1 MRLEQACSASS
12 NLVAGRKAWTRPC
25 VGSCEVSMDA
35 LLTGYW
41 PAASPN
47 SHSWVTTVHWLD
59 EWLRAEARVLNL
71 DRTPWHMTWV
81 GVRPQRARR
90 RLDRARVSARTLPV
104 ERSWSFRRRAPRHG
118 CQPCLRGSRLS
129 SRVPPALSL
138 SASRLGWR
146 HALDEGS
153 PADGNVSR
161 AGDECGGVGVG
172 TERRFDEARLAGA
185 PHESVQTCHTPL
197 ASEVGRRPWRDPQEM
212 PHPSRTYTPPMRR

>member
-1 MRLEQACSASS
+1 MGDDSS
-12 NLVAGRKAWTRPC
+12 
-25 VGSCEVSMDA
+25 
-35 LLTGYW
+35 
-41 PAASPN
+41 
-47 SHSWVTTVHWLD
+47 LD

-212 PHPSRTYTPPMRR
+212 RHPLAPILHQ

>member
-1 MRLEQACSASS
+1 MGDDSS
-12 NLVAGRKAWTRPC
+12 
-25 VGSCEVSMDA
+25 
-35 LLTGYW
+35 
-41 PAASPN
+41 
-47 SHSWVTTVHWLD
+47 LD

-90 RLDRARVSARTLPV
+90 RLDRARVSARSLPV

-161 AGDECGGVGVG
+161 AGDGCGVLVVKPRWHDHRPASQIGQGG
-172 TERRFDEARLAGA
+172 ACSRSARNRRSPVAPKRSVFFCHLALAAEPEAGLSVEARRL
-185 PHESVQTCHTPL
+185 V
-197 ASEVGRRPWRDPQEM
+197 RW
-212 PHPSRTYTPPMRR
+212 

>member
-1 MRLEQACSASS
+1 MGDDSS
-12 NLVAGRKAWTRPC
+12 
-25 VGSCEVSMDA
+25 
-35 LLTGYW
+35 
-41 PAASPN
+41 
-47 SHSWVTTVHWLD
+47 LD

-172 TERRFDEARLAGA
+172 TERRFDEPRLAGA

-212 PHPSRTYTPPMRR
+212 PHHPRTYTPPMRR

>member
-1 MRLEQACSASS
+1 MGDDSS
-12 NLVAGRKAWTRPC
+12 
-25 VGSCEVSMDA
+25 
-35 LLTGYW
+35 
-41 PAASPN
+41 
-47 SHSWVTTVHWLD
+47 LD

-90 RLDRARVSARTLPV
+90 RLDRARVSARSLPV

-138 SASRLGWR
+138 SASRLSGTHSARTVRPTGTCRAPATNAAGW
-146 HALDEGS
+146 
-153 PADGNVSR
+153 VW
-161 AGDECGGVGVG
+161 G
-172 TERRFDEARLAGA
+172 TKRRFDEARLAGA

-212 PHPSRTYTPPMRR
+212 PHPSRTYTPMRR

>member
-1 MRLEQACSASS
+1 MGDDSS
-12 NLVAGRKAWTRPC
+12 
-25 VGSCEVSMDA
+25 
-35 LLTGYW
+35 
-41 PAASPN
+41 
-47 SHSWVTTVHWLD
+47 LD

-146 HALDEGS
+146 HALDEDS
-153 PADGNVSR
+153 PAEGNVSR
-161 AGDECGGVGVG
+161 AGDGCGVVVSS
-172 TERRFDEARLAGA
+172 TTRRWHDHRPALQTGQGGACSRSARNRRSPPLPRPEQPRWKAA
-185 PHESVQTCHTPL
+185 P
-197 ASEVGRRPWRDPQEM
+197 
-212 PHPSRTYTPPMRR
+212 

>member
-1 MRLEQACSASS
+1 MGDDSS
-12 NLVAGRKAWTRPC
+12 
-25 VGSCEVSMDA
+25 
-35 LLTGYW
+35 
-41 PAASPN
+41 
-47 SHSWVTTVHWLD
+47 LD

-90 RLDRARVSARTLPV
+90 RLDRARVSARSLPV

-161 AGDECGGVGVG
+161 AGDECGWVGVG

-185 PHESVQTCHTPL
+185 PHEPARHATRPTQARLVGAPRETRKRCHTPL
-197 ASEVGRRPWRDPQEM
+197 VIVHILLLAAV
-212 PHPSRTYTPPMRR
+212 PPRLWGAAPAVV